1 MTFGLS
7 IVRITVAD
15 KAKVMYHILDE
26 MLANKCVKEADQILP
41 LHWEA

>member
-1 MTFGLS
+1 LVDVYLAS
-7 IVRITVAD
+7 VLCELQ
-15 KAKVMYHILDE
+15 AKVMYHILDE